1 MLCSYKKLLKVIS
14 VDREIHPNIVFKPEA
29 QWEAA
34 SL

>member
-14 VDREIHPNIVFKPEA
+14 VDREIHPNIVIKPEA
-29 QWEAA
+29 QLEAA